1 MSAPAKVIAFPRRP
15 AHDELLL
22 TYERLAL
29 ELTVSKRF
37 LQARAA
43 EGMPNAG
50 FDYAGRRVFRL
61 SEVTMWLDR
70 RQERL
75 GRTLGGA
82 RSPTR
87 GATT

>member
-1 MSAPAKVIAFPRRP
+1 MSAAVIAFPRRRH
-15 AHDELLL
+15 AQDELLL
-22 TYERLAL
+22 TYNRLAL
-29 ELTVSKRF
+29 EIGVSKRF

-43 EGMPNAG
+43 EGMPDAG
-50 FDYAGRRVFRL
+50 FDYAGRKVFRL

-75 GRTLGGA
+75 GRTLGDA

>member
-1 MSAPAKVIAFPRRP
+1 VSHSATVIAFPRRH

-22 TYERLAL
+22 TYKRLAV
-29 ELTVSKRF
+29 ELGVSKRF

-43 EGMPNAG
+43 EGMPDAG
-50 FDYAGRRVFRL
+50 FDYAGRKVFRL
-61 SEVTMWLDR
+61 SEVTVWLDS

-75 GRTLGGA
+75 GRTVGDA